1 MKSFLNSVLLGIIA
15 FIFIFTLYLVTT
27 GNARADTGFFYNPD
41 RSGEGIIVTTDE
53 KRKLL
58 AFALF
63 TYWDAVISK
72 PPVVSPAPPPS
83 PTVWTSCPT
92 YSFDGQIIPPV
103 FSPAPPQQEAVTY
116 KGGAQAWFIG
126 LGPYSDGIAI
136 GDMYT
141 NKAANYP
148 QVTTT
153 VGLSQEIKVGVF
165 LIEEKM
171 DGFDLYVD
179 CNELMPT
186 SLYMC
191 NNVLSFN
198 TLLIGKP

>member
-15 FIFIFTLYLVTT
+15 FIFIFAIYIVTM

-53 KRKLL
+53 DRKML

-63 TYWDAVISK
+63 TYWDAVISI
-72 PPVVSPAPPPS
+72 PPVVSPMPPPVA
-83 PTVWTSCPT
+83 TVWTSCST
-92 YSFDGQIIPPV
+92 YSFDGQEIPPV
-103 FSPAPPQQEAVTY
+103 FSPAPPPEEAVTY

-126 LGPYSDGIAI
+126 VGAYSDGIAI

-148 QVTTT
+148 QVTRTI
-153 VGLSQEIKVGVF
+153 GISQEIKVGVF
-165 LIEEKM
+165 LIEAYKG
-171 DGFDLYVD
+171 GFDLYVD

-191 NNVLSFN
+191 NNVLSFD